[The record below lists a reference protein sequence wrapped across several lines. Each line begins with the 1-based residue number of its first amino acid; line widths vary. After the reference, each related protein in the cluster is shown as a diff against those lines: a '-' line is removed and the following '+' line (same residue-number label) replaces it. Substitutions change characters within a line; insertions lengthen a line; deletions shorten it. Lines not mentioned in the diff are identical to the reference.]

1 MRAPADIVALVEGA
15 GDPAFAVDATRTI
28 IAWNRAA
35 EKLFSLPAAEVVGR
49 NCSQIVAGRDARG
62 RPVCNTLCPALLAIQ
77 RREPLGPMEL
87 QVDRRNGAPLW
98 VAVSSI
104 ITTNGGPCVVHILR
118 DITEEH
124 HRKSFVQQ
132 VLQGAIALSSSD
144 PDGPTDSAPVVL
156 SPRQNYHPET
166 PGLRR
171 RHPGHRPDAGHQPGH
186 RAQPHP
192 ADHGGPAGPQPAG
205 GGRPGAAAAP
215 AVTPPKRGREMGCP
229 PDGGGPT
236 PGVASKWAVRDIRP
250 ETPMTIEELLAK
262 ALYSERSVT

>member
-144 PDGPTDSAPVVL
+144 PDGSTDSAPVVL
-156 SPRQNYHPET
+156 SPRQT
-166 PGLRR
+166 
-171 RHPGHRPDAGHQPGH
+171 
-186 RAQPHP
+186 
-192 ADHGGPAGPQPAG
+192 
-205 GGRPGAAAAP
+205 
-215 AVTPPKRGREMGCP
+215 
-229 PDGGGPT
+229 
-236 PGVASKWAVRDIRP
+236 
-250 ETPMTIEELLAK
+250 TILKLLASGAGTRAIARTLGISPATVRNHIQQIMV
-262 ALYSERSVT
+262 ALQAHSRLEAVVQALQRRLL